1 MKRARVLAAGF
12 AYIEVL
18 VAVLLLALCAVPAAN
33 AVRNGLNAADAVP
46 AKANELRCM
55 RDMMETVLAEPYAKL
70 LAAKNGR
77 SPTAYSAGEGGGCV
91 ERRVYIDVYLQNGI
105 SDTARST
112 ALLRGDVV
120 SPQTRYA
127 FTTLVGP

>member
-1 MKRARVLAAGF
+1 MKRARALAAGF
-12 AYIEVL
+12 AYIEIL

-33 AVRNGLNAADAVP
+33 AVRNGLNAADAVS

-55 RDMMETVLAEPYAKL
+55 RDMMETVLAEPYARL

-77 SPTAYSAGEGGGCV
+77 SPTAYSAAAGGGCV

-105 SDTARST
+105 GDTARST
-112 ALLRGDVV
+112 ALLRVDVV
-120 SPQTRYA
+120 SPQTQYA